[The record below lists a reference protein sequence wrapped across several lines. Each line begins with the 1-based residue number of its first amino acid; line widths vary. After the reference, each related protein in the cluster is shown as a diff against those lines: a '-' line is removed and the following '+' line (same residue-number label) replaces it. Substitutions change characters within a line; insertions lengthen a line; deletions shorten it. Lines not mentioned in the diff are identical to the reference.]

1 MQNRFYNPE
10 IANSEKEF
18 LATLRLIRTSNIGP
32 ITFLKLISKHKTPS
46 QALLAAEDI
55 LHQKNK
61 KLISEEKILQEIENC
76 QKNNAK
82 IITIF
87 HENYPSLLSYIE
99 DLPIVLTYKGNL
111 NLNEKLV
118 SLVGSRYSSNNA
130 VSLSYKLARDLAN
143 NQTTVV
149 SGLARGIDTGAH
161 KGALQADNNC
171 ATIAVIAGGIDN
183 IYPPENEKLY
193 SEIAEKGAVIT
204 ENEFG
209 MIPKAENFPRRNRI
223 ISGLCQVTC
232 VVEAALKSGSLI
244 TARFANE
251 QGREVAA
258 IPGSPTDSRS
268 EGTNKLIKHGATL
281 VMCADDILEL
291 IPNFSFQKHRIETS
305 IFKEADEEFLFDE
318 ISGSDSDS
326 NSISEGKISNEN
338 NLLNSQNNNFD
349 LLSHLST
356 SPTNIYDL
364 INIHGISAAEINS
377 KILEHEISG
386 EIIRLPGNKVA
397 KVR

>member
-1 MQNRFYNPE
+1 MQNRFYNSE
-10 IANSEKEF
+10 IANNEKEF
-18 LATLRLIRTSNIGP
+18 LATMRLIRTSNIGP

-46 QALLAAEDI
+46 QAILAAEDI
-55 LHQKNK
+55 LNQKNK

-87 HENYPSLLSYIE
+87 HEDYPALLSYIE

-118 SLVGSRYSSNNA
+118 SLVGSRYSSNNS
-130 VSLSYKLARDLAN
+130 VSLSYKIARDLAN

-161 KGALQADNNC
+161 KGALLAQKNC

-193 SEIAEKGAVIT
+193 KEIAEKGAVIT

-258 IPGSPTDSRS
+258 IPGSPTDPRS

-281 VMCADDILEL
+281 VMSAEDILEL

-318 ISGSDSDS
+318 DNLVSAASYSA
-326 NSISEGKISNEN
+326 SISKGKILNET
-338 NLLNSQNNNFD
+338 NLNNSQFD
-349 LLSHLST
+349 LLSNLST

-397 KVR
+397 KVS